1 MWQSYL
7 FAAIKSLPHLECCAS
22 MHPLVLTE
30 LSLQQSQ
37 HSLKDAG
44 SSICPNKFNGHS
56 VCRYVPGVNLG
67 EAWEV
72 LKSELA
78 GEPDSGDKLF
88 EAAKF
93 IGKQVLLVSLD
104 S

>member
-1 MWQSYL
+1 M
-7 FAAIKSLPHLECCAS
+7 
-22 MHPLVLTE
+22 
-30 LSLQQSQ
+30 
-37 HSLKDAG
+37 
-44 SSICPNKFNGHS
+44 
-56 VCRYVPGVNLG
+56 PGLNLG

-93 IGKQVLLVSLD
+93 VGKQVLLVSLD
-104 S
+104 SWTYCGHYPPALGLRRMLALRMLATYCLIMHAGACF